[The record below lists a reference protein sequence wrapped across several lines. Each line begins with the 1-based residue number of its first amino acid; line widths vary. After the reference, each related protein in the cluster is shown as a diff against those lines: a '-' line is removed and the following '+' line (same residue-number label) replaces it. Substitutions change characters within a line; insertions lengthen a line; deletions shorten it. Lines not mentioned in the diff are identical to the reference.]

1 MRTRGQFVAGLLTSF
16 KDLWSL
22 SKWDALFEQIMRS
35 SLPRRWPA
43 ADEFWA
49 SFSSHAKKNTKNP
62 MNREKYLYPRF
73 PRGWSRDEC
82 RIGHALLLALWT
94 FFCDNSFFAV
104 GNDFQ
109 FLYLYIW
116 LIRVDNSS
124 CGHCWAISS
133 SLKWDAFFRS
143 TNNVTL
149 PDLPSK
155 KWFHLLGYLFVRHVR
170 TNNLLNGLF
179 ILHLAMTFSTHTA
192 RIVSRQPSCR
202 AL

>member
-1 MRTRGQFVAGLLTSF
+1 MRCIVRAYYAFIAAAAMTGGRRVLGFVQQSCE
-16 KDLWSL
+16 KKHEK
-22 SKWDALFEQIMRS
+22 SK
-35 SLPRRWPA
+35 
-43 ADEFWA
+43 
-49 SFSSHAKKNTKNP
+49 
-62 MNREKYLYPRF
+62 NREKYLYPRF

-82 RIGHALLLALWT
+82 RIGHALLLALYT

-109 FLYLYIW
+109 FLYLYIR
-116 LIRVDNSS
+116 LIRVDNSL

-170 TNNLLNGLF
+170 TNSLLNGLF

>member
-1 MRTRGQFVAGLLTSF
+1 
-16 KDLWSL
+16 
-22 SKWDALFEQIMRS
+22 MRS
-35 SLPRRWPA
+35 SLPRRWLTGGRHVVG
-43 ADEFWA
+43 FVQQ
-49 SFSSHAKKNTKNP
+49 SCKKTTKNP
-62 MNREKYLYPRF
+62 TQREKYLYPRF

-109 FLYLYIW
+109 FLYLYIR
-116 LIRVDNSS
+116 LIRVDNSL

-202 AL
+202 ALYTWQFPPTELFQVRYILPTTDRNLAFMVAV

>member
-1 MRTRGQFVAGLLTSF
+1 
-16 KDLWSL
+16 
-22 SKWDALFEQIMRS
+22 MRS

-49 SFSSHAKKNTKNP
+49 SFSSHAKKNTNNP

-109 FLYLYIW
+109 FLYLYIR
-116 LIRVDNSS
+116 LIRVDNSL

-149 PDLPSK
+149 SDLPCK
-155 KWFHLLGYLFVRHVR
+155 KKMIPSIRTTRANQQFVKWALYTWQWLF
-170 TNNLLNGLF
+170 LF
-179 ILHLAMTFSTHTA
+179 IRL
-192 RIVSRQPSCR
+192 VSWVDWQPCCR

>member
-1 MRTRGQFVAGLLTSF
+1 
-16 KDLWSL
+16 
-22 SKWDALFEQIMRS
+22 
-35 SLPRRWPA
+35 
-43 ADEFWA
+43 
-49 SFSSHAKKNTKNP
+49 

-73 PRGWSRDEC
+73 PREWSRDEC

-116 LIRVDNSS
+116 LIRVDNSL
-124 CGHCWAISS
+124 CGHCWEISS

-155 KWFHLLGYLFVRHVR
+155 TWFHLLGYLFVRHVR
-170 TNNLLNGLF
+170 TNNFVKWTLYITLGNDFFYSYGSYRESTAELQGPLNLTVSSYRTLSSEIHFADHRSKPGIYGGCLGEFHLYNSFTVICDLLASN
-179 ILHLAMTFSTHTA
+179 ST
-192 RIVSRQPSCR
+192 
-202 AL
+202 

>member
-1 MRTRGQFVAGLLTSF
+1 
-16 KDLWSL
+16 
-22 SKWDALFEQIMRS
+22 MRS

-109 FLYLYIW
+109 FLYLYIR
-116 LIRVDNSS
+116 LIRVDNSL

-179 ILHLAMTFSTHTA
+179 ILYLAMTFSTHTA

-202 AL
+202 ALYTWQFPPTELFQVRYILPTTDRNLAFMVAV

>member
-1 MRTRGQFVAGLLTSF
+1 MP
-16 KDLWSL
+16 
-22 SKWDALFEQIMRS
+22 S

-49 SFSSHAKKNTKNP
+49 SLSSHAKKNTKNP

-109 FLYLYIW
+109 FLYLYIR
-116 LIRVDNSS
+116 LIRVDNSL